1 MYLITAAIDAM
12 GRPRHLIPALTLHRP
27 SGQGRVYWNGRYYY
41 LGKWGSDDLAVN
53 YRRIVSNVIAT
64 GKPVVDEPPRPTIR
78 QLSERYLDHVRDSFP
93 KSSGEP
99 AAIARAIRELNMIA
113 GDFPPEY
120 LTPPRFLELRTIW
133 VKRPLVISTINKY
146 HNYILGMFAWLAT
159 MLLIPPSVWHSL
171 QTVKKLKPNR
181 SSAKDP
187 KIVEPVPWN
196 HVLAIKDHVSPTVWN
211 LIQLQY
217 LTGMRS
223 GEVLGMTLEQI
234 ENEVYSPVK
243 HKNAWRKHKR
253 NVSLGPRAREIIRI
267 ASEGKAEDELIF
279 PGYTN
284 ASYGRAISRACQ
296 KAGIPKW
303 HPHQLR
309 HAAGDR
315 VREAYGLDVTQAFLG
330 HATAKM
336 SERYA
341 KVKPGQAKLATD
353 EIG

>member
-41 LGKWGSDDLAVN
+41 LGKWGSNDLAVN

-64 GKPVVDEPPRPTIR
+64 GKPVMDDPPQPTIR
-78 QLSERYLDHVRDSFP
+78 QLSERYLDHVRESFP

-99 AAIARAIRELNMIA
+99 AAIARAVRELNQFA
-113 GDFPPEY
+113 GDFTPDY
-120 LTPPRFLELRTIW
+120 FTPPKLLELRALWI
-133 VKRPLVISTINKY
+133 KRPLVLSTINKY

-159 MLLIPPSVWHSL
+159 MMLIQASIWHSL

-187 KIVEPVPWN
+187 KIIDPVKWE
-196 HVLAIKDHVSPTVWN
+196 HVVAIKDHVSDTVWN
-211 LIQLQY
+211 MIQMQY
-217 LTGMRS
+217 FTGMRS
-223 GEVLGMTLEQI
+223 GEVLSMTLDQI
-234 ENEVYSPVK
+234 HNDVYSPVR

-253 NVSLGPRAREIIRI
+253 NVSLGPRAREIVAA
-267 ASEGKAEDELIF
+267 ASHGKAATEPIF
-279 PGYTN
+279 QGYTS
-284 ASYGRAISRACQ
+284 ASYGRAVLRACQ
-296 KAGIPKW
+296 KASVPRW

-341 KVKPGQAKLATD
+341 KVNPGQAKKATD